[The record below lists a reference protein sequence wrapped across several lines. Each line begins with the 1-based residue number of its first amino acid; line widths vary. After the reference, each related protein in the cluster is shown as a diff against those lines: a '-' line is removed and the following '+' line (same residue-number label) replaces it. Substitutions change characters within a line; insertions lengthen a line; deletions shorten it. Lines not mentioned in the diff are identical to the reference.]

1 MLEAKLT
8 SRLKSD
14 APQEIADLLSLHIRN
29 GEFPAGARL
38 PSEHGLA
45 QHFDVSR
52 PVVREAI
59 SRVKADGLVESRQ
72 GSGLYVTGLLERQS
86 FKVHTELSK
95 DSSAVIKL
103 FELRMPIEIM
113 AARLAATRRLDE
125 DIAQMEMFHTE
136 MERSEDGDPERFD
149 LQFHLAIA
157 NATRNQYFTELMAY
171 LGGIIYA
178 GIRFARSSSGPKVHR
193 KTILEHGRILSAIKD
208 RQSDAAEKAM
218 RAHINGAL
226 RRMNAHNK

>member
-1 MLEAKLT
+1 MLAAKLS

-29 GEFPAGARL
+29 GGFPEGARL

-45 QHFDVSR
+45 EHFDVSR

-86 FKVHTELSK
+86 FKVHAELSK
-95 DSSAVIKL
+95 DPSSVIKL

-113 AARLAATRRLDE
+113 AARLAANRRLDY
-125 DIAQMEMFHTE
+125 DVAQMEMFHVQ
-136 MERSEDGDPERFD
+136 MEQSQDVDPEKYD

-171 LGGIIYA
+171 LGGVIYT

-193 KTILEHGRILSAIKD
+193 KAILEHGRILTAIKD
-208 RQSDAAEKAM
+208 RQPEAAEKAM

-226 RRMNAHNK
+226 RRMNAGK

>member
-8 SRLKSD
+8 ARLKLD

-72 GSGLYVTGLLERQS
+72 GSGLYVKGLLERQS
-86 FKVHTELSK
+86 FKVHSELSK
-95 DSSAVIKL
+95 DSTAVVKL

-113 AARLAATRRLDE
+113 AASLAASRRSNE
-125 DIAQMEMFHTE
+125 DIEQMEMFHLA
-136 MERSEDGDPERFD
+136 MEGTHDSDPERYD

-171 LGGIIYA
+171 LGGVIYA
-178 GIRFARSSSGPKVHR
+178 GIRFARSSSGPRVHR
-193 KTILEHGRILSAIKD
+193 QTIIEHGKILAAIRD
-208 RQSDAAEKAM
+208 RKPEAAEKAM

-226 RRMNAHNK
+226 RRMNANR